1 MGRIEDKFNTLKE
14 RGEKA
19 LVVYLTAGCP
29 SLDATREFIFALEK
43 AGVDILE
50 LGVPFSDPTAD
61 GPIIQAASQK
71 ALKAGTTMEA
81 VLDLVSEV
89 RKTSEIPIVLFGY
102 YNPIFAYGNDKFSKK
117 AAEVGIDGIL
127 IVDLPFEEARELRC
141 FTDPKGI
148 DYISLVAPTTGE
160 ERIRKITN
168 AATGFLYYVS
178 ITGVTG
184 TLKPVI
190 EDIRRG
196 VDQIRKVSSLPVV
209 IGFGISTPDQAAE
222 IAPLGDGIVVGS
234 ALMKV
239 IEEVQKKGALIDSV
253 SSFVKDLK
261 KAMGSSKFH
270 G

>member
-1 MGRIEDKFNTLKE
+1 MGRIEEKFKVLKE

-19 LVVYLTAGCP
+19 LVIYLTAGYP
-29 SLDATREFIFALEK
+29 SLNATREMIGALDK
-43 AGVDILE
+43 AGVDIVE

-71 ALKAGTTMEA
+71 ALKAGTTLEA

-102 YNPIFAYGNDKFSKK
+102 YNPIFAYGNEKFSKK

-148 DYISLVAPTTGE
+148 DFISLVAPTTGE
-160 ERIRKITN
+160 ERIRQITN

-196 VDQIRKVSSLPVV
+196 VDQIRKVSSLPVA
-209 IGFGISTPDQAAE
+209 IGFGISTPAQAGE

-239 IEEVQKKGALIDSV
+239 IEEGQKKGALIDSI

-261 KAMGSSKFH
+261 KAMDSSKLH
-270 G
+270 V